1 MKIRRAEESDV
12 GVITEYNCNMARET
26 EELDLDRD
34 IVLAGVRNAI
44 NDSSKA
50 VYYLVEIDGKV
61 VGQLMITKEWSD
73 WRDGVFWWIQSV
85 YVHEEYRCRGVFRGL
100 YNYVNDLVQNDP
112 EVCGIRLYVEK
123 NNKLAQKTYQNMGM
137 KETPYLL
144 YEQEK

>member
-12 GVITEYNCNMARET
+12 GVITEYNCKMARET

-85 YVHEEYRCRGVFRGL
+85 YVHEEYRCRGVFRG
-100 YNYVNDLVQNDP
+100 
-112 EVCGIRLYVEK
+112 CII
-123 NNKLAQKTYQNMGM
+123 M
-137 KETPYLL
+137 
-144 YEQEK
+144 